1 MPGKKRI
8 DIIDQQFGTMLVLK
22 EVDPGSNY
30 TRMFLCRCV
39 LCETERVYSMN
50 LLRKGRITSCKSS
63 ACRKDRYKKSQES
76 LDSNRVDGIMPSA
89 LIRKTR
95 ENTATGVKGVNVAY
109 TKKGTKRYRAFIS
122 IGGKTHRLGNF
133 DDLDAAILARE
144 KAEAEYH
151 QPILEKAKL
160 QKARKEIE

>member
-8 DIIDQQFGTMLVLK
+8 DITNEQFGTMLVLK

-39 LCETERVYSMN
+39 LCETEMVYSMN

-63 ACRKDRYKKSQES
+63 ECRKVRYKKSQKS
-76 LDSNRVDGIMPSA
+76 LELNRVDGVMPSA

-95 ENTATGVKGVNVAY
+95 ENTATGVKGVNVDY

-122 IGGKTHRLGNF
+122 VGGKTYRLGNF
-133 DDLDAAILARE
+133 DNLDDAILARE
-144 KAEAEYH
+144 KAEEEYH
-151 QPILEKAKL
+151 LPIL
-160 QKARKEIE
+160 QKAQERERK

>member
-8 DIIDQQFGTMLVLK
+8 DIRGQQFGTMLVLK
-22 EVDPGSNY
+22 EVDPDKDY

-39 LCETERVYSMN
+39 LCETERICSMN
-50 LLRKGRITSCKSS
+50 LLRRGRITSCKSS
-63 ACRKDRYKKSQES
+63 ACRKGRINKTKKS

-95 ENTATGVKGVNVAY
+95 ENTATGVKGVNIAY

-122 IGGKTHRLGNF
+122 VGGKTHRLGNF
-133 DDLDAAILARE
+133 DDIDDAIRARE

-151 QPILEKAKL
+151 QPILEKVKL
-160 QKARKEIE
+160 QKENTE